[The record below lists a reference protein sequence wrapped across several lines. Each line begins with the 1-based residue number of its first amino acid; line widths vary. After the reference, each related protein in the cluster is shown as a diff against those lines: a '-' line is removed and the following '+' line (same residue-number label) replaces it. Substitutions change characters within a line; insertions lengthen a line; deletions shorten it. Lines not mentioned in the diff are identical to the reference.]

1 MEPTNGVS
9 RIKESHNF
17 EIISATIIR
26 TISVGLKK
34 LRNLNLKN
42 IVGISIVLK
51 SSSR

>member
-17 EIISATIIR
+17 EIISATFR
-26 TISVGLKK
+26 TISVGFKK
-34 LRNLNLKN
+34 LRKLNLKN
-42 IVGISIVLK
+42 IVGISLVLK